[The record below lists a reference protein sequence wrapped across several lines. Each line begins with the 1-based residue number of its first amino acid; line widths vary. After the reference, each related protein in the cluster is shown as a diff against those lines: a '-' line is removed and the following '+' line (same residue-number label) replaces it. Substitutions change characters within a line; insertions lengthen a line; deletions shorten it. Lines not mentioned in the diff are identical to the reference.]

1 MKVKNTLIILF
12 MLFALQARA
21 QELNNKTYGVVNI
34 SVCNLRVTPDFDAE
48 MSTQALLGTPVHVL
62 NLDKWYQIQTP
73 DTYTGWVHPKGI
85 YRMTKEEYSAWNK
98 AEKVVI
104 TALFGIVYD
113 RPSDK
118 GETVSDVTGGDRLKF
133 LGKKKHFYKVAYPD
147 GRIGY
152 VAEKIAKIETKW
164 RSQVKQ
170 DASSIIKTAESM
182 MGFPYIWAGM
192 SPKGFD
198 CSGFV
203 RTILFL
209 HDIIIPRDAS
219 QMACTGQHVDIAS
232 DFSNLQSG
240 DLVFFGKKAT
250 ADKKEHVSHV
260 GIYIGNNRFIHSMG
274 DVHLSSFDPNDMYYD
289 SYNLNRLL
297 YAVRFLHLINK
308 DAAYT
313 TTKTNSYYNE

>member
-1 MKVKNTLIILF
+1 
-12 MLFALQARA
+12 
-21 QELNNKTYGVVNI
+21 
-34 SVCNLRVTPDFDAE
+34 

-73 DTYTGWVHPKGI
+73 DAYTGWVHPKGI
-85 YRMTKEEYSAWNK
+85 YCMTKEEYSAWNK

-113 RPSDK
+113 RPSNK
-118 GETVSDVTGGDRLKF
+118 GKTVSDVTGGDRLK
-133 LGKKKHFYKVAYPD
+133 LLEKKKHFYKVAYPD
-147 GRIGY
+147 GRVGY
-152 VAEKIAKIETKW
+152 VAEKIAEIEKKW

-182 MGFPYIWAGM
+182 MGFPYIWAGT

-203 RTILFL
+203 RTVLFL

-232 DFSNLQSG
+232 DFSNLQPS
-240 DLVFFGKKAT
+240 DLVFFGKKVT
-250 ADKKEHVSHV
+250 VDKKEHVSHV
-260 GIYIGNNRFIHSMG
+260 GIYIGNKRFIHSMG
-274 DVHLSSFDPNDMYYD
+274 DVHLSSFAPDDMYYD
-289 SYNLNRLL
+289 PYNLNRLL

-313 TTKTNSYYNE
+313 TTKTNPFYNE